1 MRQIFI
7 MIFLVFPLTGFS
19 EEYICSGKVGDKIQT
34 KIYERSSDK
43 FLYPTQNWEFEI
55 LEENNKH
62 IMLGSMKYYSYNKST
77 TIFLTIIDKETN
89 EFSERYIS
97 SSDKKGK
104 KPIELFGNCLVR
116 N

>member
-19 EEYICSGKVGDKIQT
+19 EEYICSGKKGQKVET

-43 FLYPTQNWEFEI
+43 FLYPTENWEFEI
-55 LEENNKH
+55 LEENYKH
-62 IMLGSMKYYSYNKST
+62 IMLGRINYWSFDKST
-77 TIFLTIIDKETN
+77 SIFLTIIDKETN
-89 EFSERYIS
+89 EFSERFVN
-97 SSDKKGK
+97 SSDKKTYD
-104 KPIELFGNCLVR
+104 LFGNCIVR

>member
-55 LEENNKH
+55 LEENNTH
-62 IMLGSMKYYSYNKST
+62 IMLGKINYWSYDKST

-89 EFSERYIS
+89 EFSERYIDS
-97 SSDKKGK
+97 SFKKGK
-104 KPIELFGNCLVR
+104 EPIELFGNCLVR